1 MRVHVIGNA
10 AFDETLAV
18 AEWPAPG
25 ASIHGRPVASGP
37 GGKGANQA
45 VMLAR
50 AGVATRL
57 VAGLGEDSR
66 GAAIR
71 AALAAEPL
79 ALGLLAMPGHATDF
93 SMVLSGPDG
102 ENAIVTTTDCAGA
115 LTPSMARA
123 ALAGVEAGDLLLV
136 QGNLTEAATR
146 AALGAA
152 ADCGLRTVMNPSPL
166 RPWQAALLPL
176 CDGIFANTGEA
187 LALTGRTGAEAATAL
202 HAAGVTDVVL
212 TLGPAGAMLSARGKT
227 VQVPAAPALVRDTTG
242 AGDAFLGAALAS
254 SLRRGTRLDAAAL
267 AAGARAAALTVARP
281 GAFAA
286 LPSIAEIDAI
296 LA

>member
-10 AFDETLAV
+10 AFDDILAV
-18 AEWPAPG
+18 AEWPTPG

-50 AGVATRL
+50 AGVATQL

-66 GAAIR
+66 GTAIR

-79 ALGLLAMPGHATDF
+79 TLGLLAMPEHATDF
-93 SMVLSGPDG
+93 SMVLSGPDA

-115 LTPSMARA
+115 LTPAMAHA
-123 ALAGVEAGDLLLV
+123 ALADAETGDLLLV
-136 QGNLTEAATR
+136 QGNLTEATTR
-146 AALGAA
+146 AALETA
-152 ADCGLRTVMNPSPL
+152 ADRGLRRVMNPSPL

-176 CDGIFANTGEA
+176 CDCVFANTGEA
-187 LALTGRTGAEAATAL
+187 LALTGRTGAEAANAL

-212 TLGPAGAMLSARGKT
+212 TLGSAGAMLTGRCGI
-227 VQVPAAPALVRDTTG
+227 VQVAAAPALVRDTTG
-242 AGDAFLGAALAS
+242 AGDAFLGATLAS
-254 SLRRGTRLDAAAL
+254 SLLRGTGLDAMAL
-267 AAGARAAALTVARP
+267 AAGARAAALAVARP

-286 LPSIAEIDAI
+286 LPSIAEIAAI